1 LNETTDLLRYKYIF
15 YNTSYETLPI
25 SKGDLSSNLPNGY
38 YYQFEEK
45 YDLLSGEEIFGS
57 NQTTYQNVSMTN
69 HIDNISAI
77 QLSVIFNEDTLLPN
91 KI

>member
-1 LNETTDLLRYKYIF
+1 
-15 YNTSYETLPI
+15 
-25 SKGDLSSNLPNGY
+25 LPNGY